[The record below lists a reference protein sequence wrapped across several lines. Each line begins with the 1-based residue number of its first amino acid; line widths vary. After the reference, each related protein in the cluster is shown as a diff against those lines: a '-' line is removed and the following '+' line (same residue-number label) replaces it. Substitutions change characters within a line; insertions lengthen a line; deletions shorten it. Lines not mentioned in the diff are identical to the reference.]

1 LAGKIFFARRF
12 QKGMTSRSSTPL
24 NGTPIGFASVAFA
37 MLVLLWLYAIGW
49 ALIGYP
55 IYRDQHMGAALEYA
69 SNGIDLLRPVI
80 VGFNANGT
88 GTPQELPLWQAAASI
103 GLNLFGGWWGG
114 ATIVSLL
121 LFTVFLP
128 AFYQSAKWE
137 TNAAFAWLAV
147 ALLLAQPIV
156 FHLAGGAQT
165 DGFSLALLLAFIWS
179 TELLRRKPGL
189 GRWLACA
196 LLTALLA
203 VTKFP
208 YLMTGGFAALLMLL
222 WHRAPLKSWLLLA
235 GAAGVAAAA
244 FIPWN
249 AWCNAEIG
257 RALFKYRPLTI
268 SENPQWFFGD
278 LAYRLDPANY
288 IKAGWRSL
296 SCLWGSFVLVGL
308 TLYGLWLRPKSLG
321 SALLIGAL
329 VTTLVFTKLVLI
341 HRHYYLMFSPAVAL
355 LNAYAVYELWQRLRD
370 LSAIKSL
377 LASAA
382 VLVLMTLSLLQGLMQ
397 IEALTLTADP
407 HMQSLAGKVAQHTSP
422 DDRLIVINGGWGGDL
437 LILSERRGMSIDSTA
452 VAENAHTRA
461 RLQQL
466 GYNKLVVASESP
478 LLHAVQMANPGEG
491 DLERIVWPLLVTPE
505 VMGWPLDYKSDD
517 LLIVTIPPLTSDEV
531 RN

>member
-1 LAGKIFFARRF
+1 MTE
-12 QKGMTSRSSTPL
+12 QKQIPAFETPSL
-24 NGTPIGFASVAFA
+24 KAFLPA
-37 MLVLLWLYAIGW
+37 ALFLLLLLWVYALAW
-49 ALIGYP
+49 AWAGYP

-69 SNGIDLLRPVI
+69 RSGVDLLRPVI
-80 VGFNANGT
+80 VGFNATGT
-88 GTPQELPLWQAAASI
+88 GTPQELPLWQAAASF
-103 GLNLFGGWWGG
+103 GLKSFGGWWGG

-137 TNAAFAWLAV
+137 TDAAFAWLAV

-156 FHLAGGAQT
+156 FHLAGAAQT

-179 TELLRRKPGL
+179 TELLRRKPSL

-196 LLTALLA
+196 VATALLA

-208 YLMTGGFAALLMLL
+208 YLVTGGFAALLMLL

-249 AWCNAEIG
+249 AWCSAEIG

-437 LILSERRGMSIDSTA
+437 LILSDRRGLTA
-452 VAENAHTRA
+452 DTPEIINMRQEGRT
-461 RLQQL
+461 LQSL
-466 GYNKLVVASESP
+466 GYNKVVIASESP
-478 LLHAVQMANPGEG
+478 LLHATQATNPGSGQRVRTSWQMFTTPAFG
-491 DLERIVWPLLVTPE
+491 DWREIYRSEDIIIKELPINTQ
-505 VMGWPLDYKSDD
+505 
-517 LLIVTIPPLTSDEV
+517 
-531 RN
+531 

>member
-1 LAGKIFFARRF
+1 MAERKQMPDSALKAPWLAALFW
-12 QKGMTSRSSTPL
+12 L
-24 NGTPIGFASVAFA
+24 
-37 MLVLLWLYAIGW
+37 LLLWVYALAW
-49 ALIGYP
+49 SWIGYP
-55 IYRDQHMGAALEYA
+55 IYRDQHMGAALQYA
-69 SNGIDLLRPVI
+69 SNGVDLLRPEI
-80 VGFNANGT
+80 VGFNATGT
-88 GTPQELPLWQAAASI
+88 GTPQELPLWQAAASF
-103 GLNLFGGWWGG
+103 GLKTFNGWWGG
-114 ATIVSLL
+114 ATIASLL

-137 TNAAFAWLAV
+137 TNVAFAWLAV

-179 TELLRRKPGL
+179 AELLRRKPGL

-296 SCLWGSFVLVGL
+296 SCLWGSFVLVAL

-321 SALLIGAL
+321 SAILIGAL
-329 VTTLVFTKLVLI
+329 LTTLVFTKLVLI

-355 LNAYAVYELWQRLRD
+355 LNAYAVSEIWQKFRNH
-370 LSAIKSL
+370 SATKSL

-382 VLVLMTLSLLQGLMQ
+382 VLVLLVLSLLQGLMQ
-397 IEALTLTADP
+397 IEALTPDP
-407 HMQSLAGKVAQHTSP
+407 FMKGIATVVQKHTQPDGKLLVA
-422 DDRLIVINGGWGGDL
+422 NGGWGGDL
-437 LILSERRGMSIDSTA
+437 LILADRRGLSVDSTGL
-452 VAENAHTRA
+452 AEDSESLAT
-461 RLQQL
+461 LKEL
-466 GYNKLVVASESP
+466 GYTHFVAASESP
-478 LLHAVQMANPGEG
+478 LLHAQQLTNPGST
-491 DLERIVWPLLVTPE
+491 ERRRVAWTSYLSDVSA
-505 VMGWPLDYKSDD
+505 GWPTVYESASLVIKK
-517 LLIVTIPPLTSDEV
+517 LP
-531 RN
+531 